1 MSRQK
6 LIFIVDDDPFINMLV
21 KKRLASD
28 DYIVEAFE
36 YGDDCLNALKKNPD
50 LIILDFFFVKDGK
63 NLMNGMEIFEKIKE
77 QKPDTP
83 VIMLSGQ
90 DKGEIVLELARK
102 GIDDYIIKDNSLID
116 NLSAAI
122 RELFDRRS

>member
-1 MSRQK
+1 
-6 LIFIVDDDPFINMLV
+6 V
-21 KKRLASD
+21 KNG
-28 DYIVEAFE
+28 E
-36 YGDDCLNALKKNPD
+36 
-50 LIILDFFFVKDGK
+50 

-102 GIDDYIIKDNSLID
+102 GIDDYIIKDSNLID

-122 RELFDRRS
+122 RELFDIRS

>member
-50 LIILDFFFVKDGK
+50 LIILDFFFC
-63 NLMNGMEIFEKIKE
+63 EKWR
-77 QKPDTP
+77 KPNERHGDFRK
-83 VIMLSGQ
+83 
-90 DKGEIVLELARK
+90 DKGAEAGHSGHYAFRA
-102 GIDDYIIKDNSLID
+102 G
-116 NLSAAI
+116 
-122 RELFDRRS
+122 